1 MVGVLHPVGIV
12 FLPCLGTP
20 KKKKKVLIVVVQ
32 EVVVL
37 IVVDSGLVV
46 V

>member
-20 KKKKKVLIVVVQ
+20 KKKKKSVDCSGAGSGGVG
-32 EVVVL
+32 
-37 IVVDSGLVV
+37 VDSG
-46 V
+46 